1 MAATI
6 GKTSGSSGGTFSV
19 RWVLSQLLSF
29 EALFVMFLYS
39 NEIKVLLPP
48 LPIDE
53 TILFG
58 AMTMML
64 GAWLLSRSGLYLPGL
79 VIVGTAFLFV
89 AWALISYGWTR
100 PSS

>member
-6 GKTSGSSGGTFSV
+6 GTRGRAGRSFSA
-19 RWVLSQLLSF
+19 RWMLSQLLSF

-58 AMTMML
+58 AMTMGWEL
-64 GAWLLSRSGLYLPGL
+64 GCSAVRGCTCQAW
-79 VIVGTAFLFV
+79 
-89 AWALISYGWTR
+89 
-100 PSS
+100 